1 MPADPNST
9 AVTTKQVA
17 DAVGV
22 SEPTILR
29 WGRMGLLPDK
39 KVHFGGR
46 RGRVALWPAHTIAQA
61 LWVLE
66 KLNTHH
72 TLEAIKASLQAGE
85 FKPEGWG

>member
-1 MPADPNST
+1 M
-9 AVTTKQVA
+9 TTKQIA
-17 DAVGV
+17 AAVGV

-39 KVHFGGR
+39 TVHFGGR
-46 RGRVALWPAHTIAQA
+46 RGRVALWPPHSIGQA

-72 TLEAIKASLQAGE
+72 TVEAIKAALQAGE
-85 FKPEGWG
+85 FEPPV